1 MKIRSKNNKRTMLPT
16 QEDSNQNAT
25 TMSKRKLKPASMR
38 SSASTN
44 QNKKGGT
51 APGGFKNGG
60 GAKDDELD
68 TLEENFFDELDKE

>member
-1 MKIRSKNNKRTMLPT
+1 MMPT

-51 APGGFKNGG
+51 VPGAIKNGG
-60 GAKDDELD
+60 VAKDDELD
-68 TLEENFFDELDKE
+68 TLEENFFDEIDKE